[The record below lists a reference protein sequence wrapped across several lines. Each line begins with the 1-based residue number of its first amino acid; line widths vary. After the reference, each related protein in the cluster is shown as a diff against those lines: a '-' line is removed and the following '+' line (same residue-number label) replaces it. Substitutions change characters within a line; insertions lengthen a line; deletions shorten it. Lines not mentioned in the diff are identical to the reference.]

1 LHGFKLLEN
10 SHLADYGG
18 ILRSGGSTALYDA
31 AENAVASTINY
42 GQQLSAGDFSANA
55 ILFVITD
62 GMDNASRLPAKKVK
76 EALTKAVTSEALE
89 SVVSLLIGVNVQDPE
104 ASRYLR
110 QFHLEAGFTQYVEL
124 DKADTKTL
132 ARLAEFVSQSISAQS
147 QALGTGGG
155 TSPQSL
161 VF

>member
-1 LHGFKLLEN
+1 
-10 SHLADYGG
+10 
-18 ILRSGGSTALYDA
+18 
-31 AENAVASTINY
+31 
-42 GQQLSAGDFSANA
+42 
-55 ILFVITD
+55 
-62 GMDNASRLPAKKVK
+62 MDNASRLPAKKVK

-89 SVVSLLIGVNVQDPE
+89 SVVSLLIGVNVQDSE